1 MLRIFTSVLFILDL
15 TFCLLNMHIS
25 LLNNFWILPGRRATG
40 GIERLVSHTGAKVN
54 FKEQRSVFNYL
65 CEQSKEVAVLLLII
79 HKWAGLQSGPHSD
92 LWITQRPGQLW
103 QQLCHI
109 TVSTIFHRTVCLSV
123 INWQLAISRIPA
135 CVQQNY
141 QYAVSLGSPASKG
154 QFPRAI

>member
-79 HKWAGLQSGPHSD
+79 HK
-92 LWITQRPGQLW
+92 
-103 QQLCHI
+103 
-109 TVSTIFHRTVCLSV
+109 
-123 INWQLAISRIPA
+123 
-135 CVQQNY
+135 
-141 QYAVSLGSPASKG
+141 
-154 QFPRAI
+154 